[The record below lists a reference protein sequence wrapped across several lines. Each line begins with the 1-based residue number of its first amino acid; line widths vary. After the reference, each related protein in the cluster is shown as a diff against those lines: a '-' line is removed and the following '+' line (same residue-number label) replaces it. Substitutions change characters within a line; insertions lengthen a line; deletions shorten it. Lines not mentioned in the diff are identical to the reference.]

1 MVPTPGFLS
10 GEFHGWRGLA
20 CCSPWWSQRV
30 GPELATEQHV
40 FYKPYDFRFLSFLLL
55 AILPI
60 ASSCCT
66 EVSHHISRRLLE
78 RVTTCRIQRADGDCD
93 LAAVMWVLFG
103 RRAKPA
109 EWPFLHQWTIG
120 WGDSACYPTY
130 RPLFEQ
136 EQGEWCECTLCQYQ
150 DVQSPMLA
158 LRTLH
163 CSDAVKVKRF

>member
-1 MVPTPGFLS
+1 MRHWSSERMGSPGLGEDSLCWGPGHHPLS
-10 GEFHGWRGLA
+10 PRMRWWDQLNGLEFEQTLGDGEGQGSLA

-93 LAAVMWVLFG
+93 LAAVM
-103 RRAKPA
+103 
-109 EWPFLHQWTIG
+109 
-120 WGDSACYPTY
+120 
-130 RPLFEQ
+130 
-136 EQGEWCECTLCQYQ
+136 
-150 DVQSPMLA
+150 
-158 LRTLH
+158 
-163 CSDAVKVKRF
+163 

>member
-1 MVPTPGFLS
+1 MVEWHHRLNGREFEQTLRD
-10 GEFHGWRGLA
+10 GEGQGSLA

-93 LAAVMWVLFG
+93 LAAVILHVKRRRVCVSPHNHVIKQWMNEQAAKKEAKGNICHKKRHHG
-103 RRAKPA
+103 RRNSKGAHR
-109 EWPFLHQWTIG
+109 E
-120 WGDSACYPTY
+120 
-130 RPLFEQ
+130 RQ
-136 EQGEWCECTLCQYQ
+136 ETHGHKTPY
-150 DVQSPMLA
+150 
-158 LRTLH
+158 
-163 CSDAVKVKRF
+163 

>member
-1 MVPTPGFLS
+1 MV
-10 GEFHGWRGLA
+10 GWHH
-20 CCSPWWSQRV
+20 WHD

-40 FYKPYDFRFLSFLLL
+40 FYKPYDFMFLSFLLL

-130 RPLFEQ
+130 RSLFEQ

-150 DVQSPMLA
+150 DVQSPTLA